1 MVSKQL
7 INKCLYLLNKNCRYN
22 NVSYGVNNYNY
33 YISITIYVWND
44 LKSIDSLII
53 ESFRKTI
60 YNDEDLNKL
69 EDKII
74 IFIKRN
80 KEKIGEKI

>member
-22 NVSYGVNNYNY
+22 NVSYGINNYNY
-33 YISITIYVWND
+33 YISIIIYVWND

-60 YNDEDLNKL
+60 YNDEDINKL